1 MKFWYAGAANV
12 LAASMLPFLL
22 IQGKYTRRTT
32 PRLPEA
38 AGARQGRI
46 AEGAAPGPTIKL
58 LAIGESPV
66 AGVGVSHQ
74 TEAITYRFA
83 HALAKQRACNV
94 AWQALGKKGL
104 TVAQANQQLLPQ
116 LPQLSQSAAARQ
128 DVVLIAFGV
137 NDTSSFCSQRAYLH
151 DLRAMV
157 MQVLAHSQ
165 PSLILLS
172 SVPPVGRLPA
182 LPQPLRLVLGLKAR
196 SLDQVTFALAASL
209 QKDGFSMVHYVP
221 LGVDLTDQRLVAS
234 DGYHPSSHGCEM
246 WAQQLVREVAKRL

>member
-1 MKFWYAGAANV
+1 VKFWYAGAANV

-22 IQGKYTRRTT
+22 IQGKYTRRVT

-38 AGARQGRI
+38 TGARQGRI
-46 AEGAAPGPTIKL
+46 AAGTASSPTIKL

-66 AGVGVSHQ
+66 AGVGVGHQ

-94 AWQALGKKGL
+94 AWQALGKNGL
-104 TVAQANQQLLPQ
+104 TVAQASRELMPLLPP
-116 LPQLSQSAAARQ
+116 LPAARQ

-137 NDTSSFCSQRAYLH
+137 NDTSSFRSLRAYQR

-157 MQVLAHSQ
+157 MQVLLQCQ

-172 SVPPVGRLPA
+172 SVPPVGSLPA

-196 SLDQVTFALAASL
+196 SLDLVTLALVASL
-209 QKDGFSMVHYVP
+209 QKEGHSMVHYVA
-221 LGVDLTDQRLVAS
+221 LGVDLTDPRLVAS

-246 WAQQLVREVAKRL
+246 WAQHLAREVVKRLPL